1 MDKGDKAE
9 HSALLRI
16 RLFLRVYLRDVT
28 RSEPWTAA
36 PEYLSGEGKSG
47 EPQECR
53 TVVNDTVSCSYSDN
67 CFFLSLLSTP
77 FANS

>member
-9 HSALLRI
+9 QSALLRI

-28 RSEPWTAA
+28 CPEPCSAA
-36 PEYLSGEGKSG
+36 PEYLSREGKSR

-53 TVVNDTVSCSYSDN
+53 TVVNNT
-67 CFFLSLLSTP
+67 FMLLL
-77 FANS
+77 